1 MLKKYFIKFYSFI
14 ERCIVSKCIPS
25 LLQIVFELALSNLK
39 NARKKSYHNYVLTKT
54 YFFLNTCFKLPAMH
68 GDVSDV
74 GVRRITNCKNSPFG
88 NLPLSITH
96 PNHNIKE
103 KLKIKNYDRKH
114 DILNFTLSAS

>member
-1 MLKKYFIKFYSFI
+1 MCIYVEFVTLKLIEESHDSFPEGGLTVIGVLFIKDIY
-14 ERCIVSKCIPS
+14 
-25 LLQIVFELALSNLK
+25 
-39 NARKKSYHNYVLTKT
+39 
-54 YFFLNTCFKLPAMH
+54 FLNTCFKLPAMH

-88 NLPLSITH
+88 NVPLSITH